1 MGQQAMTYIP
11 EENKH
16 EVLKLKNLIEKLSW
30 GIEYSDFLSPFA
42 IKYAVEVLLKNQNH
56 ILHRCWGGYEGSERN
71 ILAIF
76 SSDFEEYAENLTYPI
91 QTILIEAKNNL
102 SHRQILGSLIGNG
115 LKRDKIGDILV
126 KENSALVFVK
136 DEIATY
142 IVTNIDK
149 IGKEKVKCSIVENG
163 QIDIKWFI
171 NNSSKRI
178 VYTVAS
184 LRVDSVISHGF
195 GISREEAAD
204 LIRQMKV
211 AVNWVYIDKPSYA
224 VKEGDL
230 LSVRHHGRLKIEK
243 VLSTTKKGRISIEV
257 FRFS

>member
-1 MGQQAMTYIP
+1 MTYIP
-11 EENKH
+11 EENKY
-16 EVLKLKNLIEKLSW
+16 EVLKLKNLIEKLRW
-30 GIEYSDFLSPFA
+30 GIEYSDFLTPFA

-56 ILHRCWGGYEGSERN
+56 ILHKSWGGYVGSERN
-71 ILAIF
+71 ILALF
-76 SSDFEEYAENLTYPI
+76 SRDFEEYVENLTYPI
-91 QTILIEAKNNL
+91 QKILIEAKNNL

-149 IGKEKVKCSIVENG
+149 IGKVNVKCSLIENN
-163 QIDIKWFI
+163 QIDINWFI
-171 NNSSKRI
+171 NNNSKRI
-178 VYTVAS
+178 VFTVAS

-195 GISREEAAD
+195 GISREEATD

-211 AVNWVYIDKPSYA
+211 AVNWIYIDKPSYP

-230 LSVRHHGRLKIEK
+230 ISVGHHGRLKIDK
-243 VLSTTKKGRISIEV
+243 VLTQTKKGRISIEV
-257 FRFS
+257 LRFS

>member
-1 MGQQAMTYIP
+1 MALF
-11 EENKH
+11 N
-16 EVLKLKNLIEKLSW
+16 
-30 GIEYSDFLSPFA
+30 
-42 IKYAVEVLLKNQNH
+42 
-56 ILHRCWGGYEGSERN
+56 R
-71 ILAIF
+71 
-76 SSDFEEYAENLTYPI
+76 DFEEYTENLTYPI
-91 QTILIEAKNNL
+91 QIILIEAKNNL
-102 SHRQILGSLIGNG
+102 SHRQILGSFIGNG

-126 KENSALVFVK
+126 KENGALVFVK

-142 IVTNIDK
+142 VVTNIDK
-149 IGKEKVKCSIVENG
+149 MGNEKVKCSIVGNG

-171 NNSSKRI
+171 NNNSKRV

-230 LSVRHHGRLKIEK
+230 VSVRHHGRLKIEK

-257 FRFS
+257 LRFS